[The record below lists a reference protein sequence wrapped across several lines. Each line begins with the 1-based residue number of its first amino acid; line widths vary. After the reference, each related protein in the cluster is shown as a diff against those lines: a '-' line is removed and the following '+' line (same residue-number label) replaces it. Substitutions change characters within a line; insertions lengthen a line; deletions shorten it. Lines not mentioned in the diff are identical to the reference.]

1 MEGSTLQAPS
11 PGHSDCASQ
20 PAIHQVIRELLRRE
34 PDITLWLFNGNI
46 TYIYI
51 YNGIYQ
57 DLIASNLNTMGIM
70 GLPSGD
76 SCNTAME
83 AIAHL

>member
-1 MEGSTLQAPS
+1 MG
-11 PGHSDCASQ
+11 
-20 PAIHQVIRELLRRE
+20 
-34 PDITLWLFNGNI
+34 
-46 TYIYI
+46 IYI

-57 DLIASNLNTMGIM
+57 DLIASNGNTMGIM